1 MKRQGYVKM
10 RRERMLAEA
19 ERIERWNNAVETA
32 QDICHGFGLVIG
44 GIGLMYAVAVGCCII
59 IGAEIGL
66 PCIIGTM
73 SAVGIGALL
82 LVM

>member
-19 ERIERWNNAVETA
+19 TKAEKWNAVIDDVQA
-32 QDICHGFGLVIG
+32 VCHGFGLVIG
-44 GIGLMYAVAVGCCII
+44 FIGLMYAVAVGCCVI